1 MWLPFKTIFD
11 LQIAFQ
17 EVIDKAFDKRDEL
30 KSSELIR
37 HKLGSIDLPDI
48 ENKIMSPQE
57 RMEYCGKVAL
67 NFKTVI
73 EPEIKKMIKLQ
84 EEWMAEKSDGVQ
96 QFDIGRGT
104 INGLLLVLEKFEKDY
119 SDYIQY
125 LEDEKNKGKFDKDKI
140 LGKLTENI

>member
-17 EVIDKAFDKRDEL
+17 EIIDKAFDKRDEL

-48 ENKIMSPQE
+48 ENKIMSTQE

>member
-17 EVIDKAFDKRDEL
+17 EIIDKAFDKRDEL

-57 RMEYCGKVAL
+57 RRKYCGKVAL